1 MCLIF
6 LNHNEDENV
15 VVKKKSCVVGYIS

>member
-1 MCLIF
+1 MCIIF
-6 LNHNEDENV
+6 RNHSEDENV